1 MTIINDPQQRR
12 VGEVI
17 QQMARE
23 AGFNITLRAQE
34 FASAL
39 TDNDDGKFQSFLIGW
54 SGRVDPDGN
63 IHQVQTCRRGDSGS
77 LNTTPACDERIDTL
91 LNKARG
97 ETDLKQRPALYCEA
111 IVPFTAPRHLIY

>member
-1 MTIINDPQQRR
+1 MTVVNDPPQRR

-23 AGFNITLRAQE
+23 VGFNITLRAQE

-77 LNTTPACDERIDTL
+77 LDTTPACAARLDAPP
-91 LNKARG
+91 NKARAV
-97 ETDLKQRPALYCEA
+97 TDLNQRPA
-111 IVPFTAPRHLIY
+111 